1 MRSSLNREAEGFTKD
16 DDETEKTAATLGTP
30 SGLMKSKL
38 DGYLGSV

>member
-30 SGLMKSKL
+30 SSLKSKL